1 MTERQMKI
9 RKLRAQSD
17 KYAER
22 LQRRS
27 RPERVEALPN
37 ADQIV
42 KDPTGARAVRRL
54 GGAKP

>member
-42 KDPTGARAVRRL
+42 KDPTGVRAVCRL

>member
-1 MTERQMKI
+1 MTERQVKLQQ
-9 RKLRAQSD
+9 LRAQSD
-17 KYAER
+17 QYAAR

-42 KDPTGARAVRRL
+42 KDPTGVRAVRRL
-54 GGAKP
+54 GGARG

>member
-1 MTERQMKI
+1 MTERQVKLQQ
-9 RKLRAQSD
+9 LRAQSD
-17 KYAER
+17 QYATR

-42 KDPTGARAVRRL
+42 KDPTGVRAVRLL
-54 GGAKP
+54 GGAK

>member
-1 MTERQMKI
+1 MTERQMKLQ
-9 RKLRAQSD
+9 KLRAQSD
-17 KYAER
+17 QYAER

-42 KDPTGARAVRRL
+42 KDPTGVRAVRRL
-54 GGAKP
+54 GGVRG